1 MEKKGSAIRYKVA
14 ASAMYTKVRST
25 ARSIADELNFQAS
38 ELKRNTEPL
47 RIEFRL
53 MALEHMEV
61 IRRHSQPIADAL
73 GAAVKA
79 QIRATRER
87 HGRKSQ
93 E

>member
-1 MEKKGSAIRYKVA
+1 MEKKGSAIRYKAA

-25 ARSIADELNFQAS
+25 VRFIADELTFQAS

-47 RIEFRL
+47 RIEFKL
-53 MALEHMEV
+53 MAVEHMEV
-61 IRRHSQPIADAL
+61 IRRHARPIADAL
-73 GAAVKA
+73 CAAVKA
-79 QIRATRER
+79 QIRATRKR